1 MTLTYNVYKVS
12 EGGLGG
18 KEAKAIAL
26 QCGATKVQQVPS
38 IYVGQTAI
46 VVTAPSRVHDKIIN
60 RLY

>member
-38 IYVGQTAI
+38 MYVGQTDI
-46 VVTAPSRVHDKIIN
+46 VVTAPTSGHDKIMN